1 MTTLLELRED
11 VEYSK
16 DKFVNYLAT
25 KGIGNLEAANIWDE
39 FYDFVDKKLSRFIRM
54 LCLNIYEG
62 LEIEAVP
69 PSVNDVKNTVII
81 GEWIGIYKFYSDVLG
96 HEVEIRVIPKVGTIP
111 FAQMINDIS
120 GLVNMLGYPAMNVVW
135 LNTHGH
141 SYVRDNVSYSGI
153 LQQLTELLM
162 AEGFPPIVSPKEIV
176 SGDITGHLN
185 RSKTIKFLAERI
197 PLVVVKRQEISYPKI
212 PLMIL
217 AKFHA
222 TVQNA
227 LMQLLKNI
235 QSAENPELKPLEH
248 MLINRIKYHSYALTT
263 DVLRMLVET
272 ACVSDL
278 ENPEILEKAREQAG
292 KSKWLRD
299 IIDFYQS
306 FICKK
311 PLAFDLFVKWRQNI
325 PVQPLPSSKVYEL
338 WLLSLFSHI
347 FINKL
352 QTFPIIRER
361 DGGFE
366 FDFNIAGIQYNV
378 ARSDWSKI
386 FSKITRPPRPDY
398 MLVNETK
405 RAVADAKY
413 REPRR
418 LNVEDIERMIAYII
432 DYSEPQDHEEIKGFL
447 ITLGRDQSDQL
458 DSVIARTDT
467 VPNIRIYHLTAD
479 PRQANVALL
488 KLEEVYNKIFM

>member
-1 MTTLLELRED
+1 LSTLLELRED
-11 VEYSK
+11 VECSE
-16 DKFVNYLAT
+16 DEFIEYLVT
-25 KGIGNLEAANIWDE
+25 KGISYSEAVNVWDE
-39 FYDFVDKKLSRFIRM
+39 FFDFVDKKLSRFIRM
-54 LCLNIYEG
+54 LYMSVYEG
-62 LEIEAVP
+62 LEIEAAP
-69 PSVNDVKNTVII
+69 PSVNYVKNTVLT
-81 GEWIGIYKFYSDVLG
+81 GEWIGTYKFYSGALG
-96 HEVEIRVIPKVGTIP
+96 HEVEIRVIPKVGTSY
-111 FAQMINDIS
+111 FVQMINDIS
-120 GLVNMLGYPAMNVVW
+120 GLVNMLGYPAMKVIW

-141 SYVRDNVSYSGI
+141 SYVRDHISYSGM

-162 AEGFPPIVSPKEIV
+162 AEGFPPVVSPREFV
-176 SGDITGHLN
+176 SGDIIGHVN
-185 RSKTIKFLAERI
+185 RSKTLKFLAEGT
-197 PLVVVKRQEISYPKI
+197 PLMVVRRQEISYPKI

-222 TVQNA
+222 TIENA
-227 LMQLLKNI
+227 LLQFLNNI
-235 QSAENPELKPLEH
+235 QSAENPELKPLED
-248 MLINRIKYHSYALTT
+248 MIIDRIKYHSYALTT
-263 DVLRMLVET
+263 DILGMLVDT
-272 ACVSDL
+272 ACVADL
-278 ENPEILEKAREQAG
+278 ENLEILDKAREQAG
-292 KSKWLRD
+292 KSKWLKD

-306 FICKK
+306 YICKK
-311 PLAFDLFVKWRQNI
+311 PLAFDLFEKWRQNI

-338 WLLSLFSHI
+338 WLLSLFSEI

-352 QTFPIIRER
+352 QTFPLIKER

-366 FDFNIAGIQYNV
+366 FNFNIAGIQYNV

-398 MLVNETK
+398 MLVNGGR

-447 ITLGRDQSDQL
+447 ITLGEGHLS
-458 DSVIARTDT
+458 SVIARTDT

-479 PRQANVALL
+479 PRQRNAALL
-488 KLEEVYNKIFM
+488 KLEGVYNKIFM